1 MFVIVGPCQRLQH
14 TINFGFRARSNII
27 AALAKLAGLLPFVF
41 IVIIV
46 RQRRSIVIILNNIV
60 VDNKPFQV
68 AVLIFVVITLRVFG
82 FVVNELG

>member
-1 MFVIVGPCQRLQH
+1 M
-14 TINFGFRARSNII
+14 
-27 AALAKLAGLLPFVF
+27 AGLLPFVF

-60 VDNKPFQV
+60 VDNKTFQV